1 MSPLKAIARLIQ
13 LVKEE
18 KLPPQ
23 VLDKLLTK
31 EGALKNIPM
40 RHGTSWKFKEFT
52 DEVPTYLAEDPRV
65 AFHAARSQVSN
76 LTPKGALPGPR
87 RIITTVQNPQST
99 LTSNWD
105 GSVKEMNAL
114 LARAEKE
121 GHDYIDMPIAQDIW
135 IDYPRSPHYATSLNP
150 KNLIQVGDDVVPQN
164 VRSLRQFHE
173 WYD

>member
-31 EGALKNIPM
+31 EGALKNVPM
-40 RHGTSWKFKEFT
+40 RHGTS
-52 DEVPTYLAEDPRV
+52 YLAEDPRV

>member
-31 EGALKNIPM
+31 EGALKNVPM

-52 DEVPTYLAEDPRV
+52 DEVPTYLAEDSRV

-121 GHDYIDMPIAQDIW
+121 GHDY
-135 IDYPRSPHYATSLNP
+135 
-150 KNLIQVGDDVVPQN
+150 K
-164 VRSLRQFHE
+164 
-173 WYD
+173 